1 MDEVIPLICRHRL
14 WTDSHR
20 VVALVDVTGAHLLF
34 GAHHEGGADFDV
46 LDLHPVVLAL
56 SDRAVELSR
65 VLTRDIVFDR
75 GRSSLGKQQ
84 DEQHCLTG
92 GGKYV
97 MYLCILCWTVFGV
110 RIQIN
115 RIFKIK
121 V

>member
-1 MDEVIPLICRHRL
+1 MDEGICLTHGHGL
-14 WTDSHR
+14 WTGSHR
-20 VVALVDVTGAHLLF
+20 IVALVDVNGAHLLF
-34 GAHHEGGADFDV
+34 SAHHEGGADFDV
-46 LDLHPVVLAL
+46 LDLHPVILAL

-65 VLTRDIVFDR
+65 VLTRDVVCDC
-75 GRSSLGKQQ
+75 GRRSLSKQQ

-97 MYLCILCWTVFGV
+97 MYPCILCWTVFGA

-115 RIFKIK
+115 RILKIK